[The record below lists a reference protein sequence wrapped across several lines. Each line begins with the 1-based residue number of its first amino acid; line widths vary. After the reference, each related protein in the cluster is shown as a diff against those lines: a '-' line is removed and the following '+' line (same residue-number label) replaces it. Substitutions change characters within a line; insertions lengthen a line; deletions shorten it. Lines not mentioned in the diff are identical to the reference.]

1 MADKKREMAACV
13 RVCSRMNEPRWEH
26 FQHGADIGIRGVGPT
41 KEEAFRQAAMALSA
55 VITDPAGIAS
65 EREVI
70 VEREAP
76 DDEILLMDWLNAL
89 IYEMSANQLL
99 FGSFEVRMANHRL
112 DARAWG
118 EKVDVRRHEPA
129 VEVKGATCTGL
140 SVARNDDGE
149 WVAQCVVDV

>member
-1 MADKKREMAACV
+1 MD
-13 RVCSRMNEPRWEH
+13 SPRWEH
-26 FQHGADIGIRGVGPT
+26 FQHGADIGIRGIGPT
-41 KEEAFRQAAMALSA
+41 KEEAFRQAAMALTA
-55 VITDPAGIAS
+55 VVTDPARVAL

-89 IYEMSANQLL
+89 IYEMSANQLI
-99 FGSFEVRMANHRL
+99 FGSFEVALGDHHL
-112 DARAWG
+112 HGRAWG
-118 EKVDVRRHEPA
+118 ETVDVERHEPA

-140 SVARNDDGE
+140 SVAQNSNLD